1 MNESEILKQIVDNA
15 RKIADDCEYSAASNF
30 ALGRRWD
37 RWNLFLGSSAAIL
50 SALAAISTEKL
61 KLPGFIAD
69 FPVTGT
75 AAFFAAISASVL
87 TFLKPSEKA
96 SIYREFGNKYRALRN
111 RSRVFISID
120 CRLPLKYK
128 ELRGGLDALLKE
140 KEDLNLDNPV
150 IPDWAFREAQR
161 LLDEKKARKAKT

>member
-1 MNESEILKQIVDNA
+1 MVDGEILKQIISNA
-15 RKIADDCEYSAASNF
+15 QKIADDCEYSAASNF
-30 ALGRRWD
+30 ALSRRWD

-50 SALAAISTEKL
+50 SALAAISIDKSN
-61 KLPGFIAD
+61 LPGFIAG
-69 FPVTGT
+69 FPITGT
-75 AAFFAAISASVL
+75 AAFFAAIFASVL

-120 CRLPLKYK
+120 CLVTLEYEK
-128 ELRGGLDALLKE
+128 LRSELDALLKE

-161 LLDEKKARKAKT
+161 LLDQKNARKARR